1 MTNAGVGVGAAYR
14 PRPRTLHRL
23 RRRRPE
29 LGAAVVVGLA
39 WVLLLVLDS
48 SHGGAAMTGALLSMP
63 DMAAPAGRWPGADQL
78 SHLIIMTVAMMG
90 PAALSG
96 IRHTG
101 VNSLRWRQ
109 QRAMA
114 EFGLAYLAV
123 WTAFAI
129 VVLAGSSLASG
140 VGEPALFC
148 AVLGIAAAWQ
158 LTPYKRHW
166 LRRCHRSVPL
176 PPRGWR
182 AEKAALT
189 FGLRNGGACL
199 GSCWCL
205 MLVMVVAPSGQ
216 LLWSVVLCAVST
228 LERLLER
235 PGRVTRL
242 AAVAL
247 GVAAVWT
254 LALGIS

>member
-1 MTNAGVGVGAAYR
+1 MANAGVALFW
-14 PRPRTLHRL
+14 PRQRTFHRL
-23 RRRRPE
+23 LRRRPE
-29 LGAAVVVGLA
+29 LGAAAVVGLA
-39 WVLLLVLDS
+39 WVLLVALDIA
-48 SHGGAAMTGALLSMP
+48 HGGTAMTTSAHPAMP
-63 DMAAPAGRWPGADQL
+63 GMAAGLRPPDAGGL
-78 SHLIIMTVAMMG
+78 SHMIIMTVAMMG

-114 EFGLAYLAV
+114 EFGLVYLSV

-129 VVLAGSSLASG
+129 VVLTGSSLASG
-140 VGEPALFC
+140 VSEPAALC
-148 AVLGIAAAWQ
+148 VVLAIAAAWQ

-166 LRRCHRSVPL
+166 LRECHRSVPL

-189 FGLRNGGACL
+189 FGFRNGRACL

-205 MLVMVVAPSGQ
+205 MLIMVVAPSGQ
-216 LLWSVVLCAVST
+216 LLWSVALCAVST
-228 LERLLER
+228 LERLVER
-235 PGRVTRL
+235 PRRATRL

-247 GVAAVWT
+247 GIAAFWT